1 MPEGDTAEAG
11 GVGGQEGDVA
21 AGEFVDLGGCG
32 RGKPVCGD
40 DTFLK
45 LDYCGS
51 GIAEGTPGKAPAD
64 GYAP

>member
-1 MPEGDTAEAG
+1 MPEGDAAESG

-21 AGEFVDLGGCG
+21 VGEFVDLGGCG
-32 RGKPVCGD
+32 RGKPVYGD

-51 GIAEGTPGKAPAD
+51 GIAENTPGDVLP
-64 GYAP
+64 GGSTP